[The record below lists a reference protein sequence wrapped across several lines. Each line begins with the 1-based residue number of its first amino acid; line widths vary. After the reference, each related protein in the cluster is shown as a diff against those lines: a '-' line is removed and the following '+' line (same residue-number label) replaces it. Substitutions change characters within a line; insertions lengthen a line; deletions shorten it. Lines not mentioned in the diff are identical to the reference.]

1 MNLILDIVML
11 VSIGE
16 ASAVLG
22 VSISTLRR
30 WEKEKRLIPACRT
43 LGDHRRYNL
52 NVLQDLIQGVSDN
65 QDVTVCYARESGH
78 DQRNDFTSIIGK
90 AKFMGRY
97 GITPHESAAM
107 AIARRAQRYKEKV
120 PAHNACEP
128 LAKMA
133 HQHVWKSWSLI
144 CKDKVIKK
152 KGHHIFYNWRSLQDA
167 TGFILQKYKSY
178 GEILVSKT
186 CGTKV

>member
-1 MNLILDIVML
+1 
-11 VSIGE
+11 
-16 ASAVLG
+16 
-22 VSISTLRR
+22 
-30 WEKEKRLIPACRT
+30 
-43 LGDHRRYNL
+43 
-52 NVLQDLIQGVSDN
+52 
-65 QDVTVCYARESGH
+65 
-78 DQRNDFTSIIGK
+78 
-90 AKFMGRY
+90 MGRY